1 MFDFYTKKTF
11 LYFLF
16 SLFLLSCG
24 IFPAYFS
31 KNAKQ
36 AGQTAPP
43 DMVFIEG
50 KGEMESFY
58 ISATEEPNINYVL
71 YLKWIDR
78 VFEEAY
84 PEVIRDAMPKK
95 HNNDFVDGINDPYLQ
110 SYLTHPAFAYYP
122 VTNLTW
128 EQIQNYLAWKTN
140 RLNESI
146 LIEKGILNSN
156 PGQQDEDNFNTEA
169 YLSGQYVGDV
179 RNNVCDKEYLNRERS
194 VLFKDG
200 ILFTGFRL
208 PTESEWE
215 YANQPRFRSTK
226 AKKYKGTKVL
236 YHSFGKNYY
245 HLKEGR
251 IWFPVWKDTGPYRGC
266 FDCMMAPKRQRE
278 YTFNSLENYSFNAKD
293 YKNKT
298 LPKLDQTP
306 FNYENIP
313 ADYGMINMENGV
325 KEWVID
331 KYEPRYTPE
340 NNWKTAYE
348 KAGFLIGL
356 ETGKRL
362 DPDPDGY
369 IYVDKDTLGRMQDF
383 RFVDV
388 NSDGLPYEMG
398 YDFSDKK
405 NYKRVIKGG
414 TAQKSG
420 NFRAAMEQNKWAED
434 VGFRCV
440 LPYTGQPPRNGK
452 VRW

>member
-1 MFDFYTKKTF
+1 MFHFYTKKTF

-58 ISATEEPNINYVL
+58 ISTTEEPNINYVI
-71 YLKWIDR
+71 YLNWLDA
-78 VFEEAY
+78 VFGGSY
-84 PEVIRDAMPKK
+84 PEVIKDAMPKK
-95 HNNDFVDGINDPYLQ
+95 YDNDTWSSLNDPYLQ

-128 EQIQNYLAWKTN
+128 EQIQNYLAWKTD
-140 RLNESI
+140 RLNEGI
-146 LIEKGILNSN
+146 LIEKGFYNSN
-156 PGQQDEDNFNTEA
+156 SSQMAEDNFNTEA
-169 YLSGQYVGDV
+169 YLCDQYVGDV
-179 RNNVCDKEYLNRERS
+179 RKNIRDKEALTGERA
-194 VLFKDG
+194 VIFKDG
-200 ILFTGFRL
+200 IFFTGFRL

-226 AKKYKGTKVL
+226 TKKYQGAIVPH
-236 YHSFGKNYY
+236 HSFGENYY
-245 HLKEGR
+245 HLKQARAWSER
-251 IWFPVWKDTGPYRGC
+251 R
-266 FDCMMAPKRQRE
+266 KRHSLYYDESQRS
-278 YTFNSLENYSFNAKD
+278 YHFKTILNYSVDAKD

-298 LPKLDQTP
+298 LPKLDETL

-340 NNWKTAYE
+340 KNWKKAYE
-348 KAGFLIGL
+348 KAGFSIGL
-356 ETGKRL
+356 EVGERL
-362 DPDPDGY
+362 DPDPNGY
-369 IYVDKDTLGRMQDF
+369 IHPEKDRLGRMQGF

-388 NSDGLPYEMG
+388 NSDGLPYEMW
-398 YDFSDKK
+398 YDFSDEKK
-405 NYKRVIKGG
+405 YKRVIKGG
-414 TAQKSG
+414 TTQKSG
-420 NFRAAMEQNKWAED
+420 NFRAAMEQNKWVED

-440 LPYTGQPPRNGK
+440 LPYTGLPVREGK